1 MSFTSRVAKNTSI
14 LLGTHFLT
22 YPISILIYGWLARH
36 LHEDG
41 FGRFEYV
48 SSLLTFAYLCTGLG
62 LDILLVR
69 EVARRRERTAEYLSA
84 ILSLKLLLSAVVTA
98 AYYTIVW
105 LSKEPAEVKQA
116 LYLAGLAIGF
126 TSWSMSFQAVFNAHE
141 RMSLRGITLLG
152 LNLVQL
158 GGVIAVVLLDRKVAA
173 AVLVYHVFGSASGML
188 LAAFLVRRC
197 FCQVRSRAVVR
208 RWKEL
213 LRHSLSFFAAEVAGR
228 VYFRADIILLRLLT
242 TDSITGWFSASKKVL
257 EAIHLVTSALTQALY
272 PAMVH
277 RFASPGESRMDT
289 FRQMSKFILLIA
301 LPSGLFV
308 LFCARGIIELIF
320 GLQHY
325 EPSVRFLQAMG
336 PVTALII
343 YDGFVTY
350 FAFALHLDRS
360 VRRVALVRIP
370 LTVVID
376 YLLIK
381 EFSAPGAVVA
391 LGLSNLY
398 NLGCY
403 LFLIRRTLGPL
414 GLVRVARK
422 PLLINGCFALLLWP
436 IREWNVF
443 PAMAAAAAGYAGLLW
458 VFRELSRQRL
468 QQVGLLRS
476 HAGESSSEE
485 PLTDEEKKAE

>member
-1 MSFTSRVAKNTSI
+1 MSFASRVAKNTSI

-69 EVARRRERTAEYLSA
+69 EVARRRERTAEYLGA
-84 ILSLKLLLSAVVTA
+84 ILSLKLLLSIFVTG
-98 AYYTIVW
+98 AYYVMVW
-105 LSKEPAEVKQA
+105 LSDEPAEVKHA
-116 LYLAGLAIGF
+116 LYWAGLAIGF
-126 TSWSMSFQAVFNAHE
+126 TSWSMSFQAIFNAHE
-141 RMSLRGITLLG
+141 RMSFRGLTLLG

-158 GGVIAVVLLDRKVAA
+158 GGVIAVVLLDRRLAA

-188 LAAFLVRRC
+188 LAAFLVRRY
-197 FCQVRSRAVVR
+197 FCPLRPRAAVRQ
-208 RWKEL
+208 WKEL

-242 TDSITGWFSASKKVL
+242 TDSITGWFGASKKVL

-277 RFASPGESRMDT
+277 RFASPGASRMET
-289 FRQMSKFILLIA
+289 FRQMSRFILLIA

-325 EPSVRFLQAMG
+325 DSSVRLLQAMA
-336 PVTALII
+336 PVTALLI
-343 YDGFVTY
+343 YDSFVTY
-350 FAFALHLDRS
+350 FAFVLHLDRA
-360 VRRVALVRIP
+360 VRRVALGRIP
-370 LTVVID
+370 LTVIID

-381 EFSAPGAVVA
+381 GWGAPGAVVA

-403 LFLIRRTLGPL
+403 LLLIRRTLGPL
-414 GLVRVARK
+414 GLMRLARK

-436 IREWNVF
+436 MGEWNLF
-443 PAMAAAAAGYAGLLW
+443 LAMGVAGVGYAILLW

-468 QQVGLLRS
+468 QQMGLLRS
-476 HAGESSSEE
+476 HARESPSSG
-485 PLTDEEKKAE
+485 PWTDEANRAK